1 MQEAKGSALP
11 PADRIWSS
19 RVWRPGSTSL
29 SPPLPPPPREPNPIL
44 ASSYTCSPPPPA
56 RPAFTEPVI
65 ESKKAKTARAVLVLG
80 APGGRPWNWKEEEGS
95 IGTCKLNWIPSSACM
110 CLCSAASDHAIPPG
124 KHAIKMLVSK
134 KQNRERD
141 ERKMLSKCQ
150 LSLQG
155 KGEISAQ

>member
-1 MQEAKGSALP
+1 MILACL
-11 PADRIWSS
+11 
-19 RVWRPGSTSL
+19 T
-29 SPPLPPPPREPNPIL
+29 PREHVPVTATSSTAQGAQSHPL
-44 ASSYTCSPPPPA
+44 ASSYTCSPPHPA

-134 KQNRERD
+134 KQNRER
-141 ERKMLSKCQ
+141 ERERCYLNVS
-150 LSLQG
+150 
-155 KGEISAQ
+155 